1 MKERLKICWVEVE
14 EEGFRFKYFYPK
26 SIEFNSTDLNEIK
39 LLGGRIC
46 KILERFV
53 HLLEEKIPFASFY
66 ANGEIELDIDSVI
79 TKNESTDEKQL
90 LGDLSAK
97 ILKIIVKYLD

>member
-39 LLGGRIC
+39 LLGCCFSHYCAGIFPRYHSVRISNC
-46 KILERFV
+46 YREVGSASRILF
-53 HLLEEKIPFASFY
+53 L
-66 ANGEIELDIDSVI
+66 
-79 TKNESTDEKQL
+79 KN
-90 LGDLSAK
+90 AA
-97 ILKIIVKYLD
+97 